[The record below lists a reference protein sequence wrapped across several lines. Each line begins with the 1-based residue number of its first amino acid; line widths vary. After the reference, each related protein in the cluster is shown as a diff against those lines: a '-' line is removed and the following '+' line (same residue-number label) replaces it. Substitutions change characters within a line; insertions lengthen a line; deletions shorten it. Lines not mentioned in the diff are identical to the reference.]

1 MRVITNE
8 AHISLRTKI
17 GEKAPLVGFVVLGI
31 GTAMIFLKPLW
42 LWPSMILVWVGF
54 FISLIGSY
62 LGERYVGP
70 MAHHKKV
77 VEALEGLDDQYVL
90 LMYKLP
96 VSFVLLEPGGLTT
109 ITVKSQ
115 GGEITYR
122 QGHWMHREKMSFLRK
137 LAGQESVGRPDRT
150 AQDEAQELQQLL
162 AERLPEGITVP
173 VRPVILFIDA
183 NVKLETKESPV
194 PAFRMNGLKRWL
206 RKGGKRPP
214 LNREAQVAL
223 TKALGLEDA

>member
-1 MRVITNE
+1 MRIISDE
-8 AHISLRTKI
+8 AHISLRAKI
-17 GEKAPLVGFVVLGI
+17 GEKAPLVGFVVLGA
-31 GTAMIFLKPLW
+31 GTAMIFLKPSW

-77 VEALEGLDDQYVL
+77 VEALEGLDNQYTL

-96 VSFVLLEPGGLTT
+96 VSFVLVEPGGLTT

-122 QGHWMHREKMSFLRK
+122 GGRWLHREKMSFLRK
-137 LAGQESVGRPDRT
+137 LAGQESIGRPDQV
-150 AQDEAQELQQLL
+150 AKDEAQDIQQLL
-162 AERLPEGITVP
+162 SERLPEGIEVP

-183 NVKLETKESPV
+183 NVKLETKDSPV

-214 LNREAQVAL
+214 LPRETQKSLAVV
-223 TKALGLEDA
+223 LELPME